1 MPDLRHEDYALGWIC
16 ALPTELT
23 AARVMLD
30 ETHPG
35 LPNPPADPN
44 IYCLGCIGEHNIVI
58 ACLPKGEIDN
68 NTATTVASRMLST
81 FPAIRFG
88 LLVGI
93 GGGVPSKENDIRL
106 GDVVVSTPTGQHG
119 GVIKW
124 DMEKTTEGGHFQRTG
139 TLNSPPTVLR
149 TALAKLESTH
159 QMHGSKVL
167 DYISNMVANYPRMSK
182 FTHPD
187 IDDVLFEA
195 DYEHMVT
202 SITCSPCDSAK
213 IVHRPP
219 RDDFAVHYGTIAS
232 GNQVMKHGAT
242 RDKVSK
248 DLDGAL
254 CFEMEAAGL
263 MNHFPCLVIRGIC
276 DYADSHKNKQW
287 QGYAAATAA
296 AFAKELISDISA
308 NHVANT
314 PTADEAMKQLVGEAI
329 QTVQRVEFKVLSS

>member
-1 MPDLRHEDYALGWIC
+1 
-16 ALPTELT
+16 
-23 AARVMLD
+23 MLD

-44 IYCLGCIGEHNIVI
+44 IYCIGEHNIVI
-58 ACLPKGEIDN
+58 ACLPKEEIDN

-124 DMEKTTEGGHFQRTG
+124 DMENTTEGGHFQRTG

-159 QMHGSKVL
+159 QMQGSKVL
-167 DYISNMVANYPRMSK
+167 DYISSMVANYPRMSK

-202 SITCSPCDSAK
+202 SETCSPV
-213 IVHRPP
+213 I
-219 RDDFAVHYGTIAS
+219 
-232 GNQVMKHGAT
+232 
-242 RDKVSK
+242 
-248 DLDGAL
+248 LLEL
-254 CFEMEAAGL
+254 CID
-263 MNHFPCLVIRGIC
+263 H
-276 DYADSHKNKQW
+276 H
-287 QGYAAATAA
+287 ATA
-296 AFAKELISDISA
+296 LPY
-308 NHVANT
+308 T
-314 PTADEAMKQLVGEAI
+314 M
-329 QTVQRVEFKVLSS
+329 VLSH